1 MVLQTTAE
9 LVVAA
14 FIVWRVFGLAATLI
28 ALGWQSHRERR
39 AARWRETFSR
49 LSRLEAEDFRQA
61 GALMAGVG
69 FSADDAAKAMARI
82 GRQL

>member
-28 ALGWQSHRERR
+28 ALGWRAYRERR
-39 AARWRETFSR
+39 AARWRVAF
-49 LSRLEAEDFRQA
+49 AEMVLRRHFEFREQ
-61 GALMAGVG
+61 GLV
-69 FSADDAAKAMARI
+69 SDDADHFFRSKLNARVE
-82 GRQL
+82 L